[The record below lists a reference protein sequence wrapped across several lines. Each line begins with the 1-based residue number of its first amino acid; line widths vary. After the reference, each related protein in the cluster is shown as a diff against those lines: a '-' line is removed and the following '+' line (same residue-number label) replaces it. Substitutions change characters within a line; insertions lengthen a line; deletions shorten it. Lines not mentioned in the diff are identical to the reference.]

1 MFFQR
6 RSLLRYLE
14 LCRKIALL
22 AIFNTLASIFLW
34 ESANA
39 AEWSALPSVRL
50 NREYSDNLQLTTQ
63 PHTSVT
69 GSMISPKLDLIADFD
84 IWRLTAG
91 MEAVQKRY
99 SGNDDVDRDDRFYNL
114 GGSYKTERST
124 WQITGVFSKNSVL
137 ANEKISTD
145 TGAVQTQKIYDTHT
159 ISPSWTWAMDELT
172 QLQLAYTNTTVS
184 YVNGANVRLNDYST
198 HSTSFQ
204 LTRQL
209 SPQNK
214 IFASAG
220 YSSFNV
226 PLTTFNSKSATYQA
240 GAIRNFSETMQGTIS
255 AGTRKTSS
263 EQNVYEYG
271 SGTLLCPLGSFF
283 VFCHV
288 KTTFSRDSS
297 YVYNANLEKKY
308 EATQLALSLS
318 RAFDPSG
325 LGGQVQT
332 DSQSMTLSRQ
342 FSSRLTGSFSAN
354 NYNYKS
360 ETGTLTGVN
369 RHLYTF
375 QPSIRWL
382 WTPELS
388 ADLSYQYAHV
398 KRAEEDQP
406 VTSKSVYLTLM
417 YAWPKISFSR

>member
-6 RSLLRYLE
+6 RLLLRYLKP
-14 LCRKIALL
+14 RGKIALF
-22 AIFNTLASIFLW
+22 AIFNACAAISFW
-34 ESANA
+34 QSVNA
-39 AEWSALPSVRL
+39 AEWSVSPSVRL
-50 NREYSDNLQLTTQ
+50 SREYSDNLQLTAL

-69 GSMISPKLDLIADFD
+69 GSMVSPKLYFTADFD
-84 IWRLTAG
+84 IWRLTGG

-124 WQITGVFSKNSVL
+124 WQLTGVFSKNSVL
-137 ANEKISTD
+137 ANEQISAD

-184 YVNGANVRLNDYST
+184 YVNGVNVRLNDYST

-204 LTRQL
+204 LTKQL

-214 IFASAG
+214 IFTSAG
-220 YSSFNV
+220 YTIFNV
-226 PLTTFNSKSATYQA
+226 PLTTFNSKSATYQV

-263 EQNVYEYG
+263 EQNIYEYG
-271 SGTLLCPLGSFF
+271 SGTLLCPLGSIF

-288 KTTFSRDSS
+288 KTIFSKDSS

-308 EATQLALSLS
+308 EATRLTLSLS

-325 LGGQVQT
+325 LGGHVQT
-332 DSQSMTLSRQ
+332 DSQNMTLSRQ
-342 FSSRLTGSFSAN
+342 FSSRLIGSFSAN

-360 ETGTLTGVN
+360 ETGTLSGVN
-369 RHLYTF
+369 RHLYII
-375 QPSIRWL
+375 QPNIRWL

-388 ADLSYQYAHV
+388 ADLRYQYAHV

-406 VTSKSVYLTLM
+406 VAAKSVYLTLM
-417 YAWPKISFSR
+417 YVWPKISFSR